1 MVGRWQAFAV
11 AGALIFSAGSVSAQ
25 TCVGNCGTLG
35 ADGVVTAPPGGVN
48 YQYVSTY
55 QGEDGVGSL
64 PGVGGVGTPTNGSVY
79 TTSLFSAVAGD
90 PLSFYFNYI
99 TSDGAGYADYAWAQ
113 LLNADLSVA
122 ALLFTARTRDD
133 GGNTVPGFGMPP
145 IAAGVTLNPAA
156 TPIIDGGPEWSPLG
170 GYSGACFAGV
180 GNGCG
185 YTGWIQSMFNIAAA
199 GDYYLQFGVTN
210 WDDEI
215 YHSGMAWAGT
225 TVAGVPIDPIDPTV
239 VPEPITMVLLGTGL
253 AGVGAL
259 RRSHQPDSLG

>member
-11 AGALIFSAGSVSAQ
+11 AGALLFAASSVSAQ

-35 ADGVVTAPPGGVN
+35 PDGVVTAPPGGGN
-48 YQYVSTY
+48 YQYVTTN
-55 QGEDGVGSL
+55 GGTFEGGL
-64 PGVGGVGTPTNGSVY
+64 PGVGGEGVATNGSVY
-79 TTSLFSAVAGD
+79 TTSLFSAEADD
-90 PLSFYFNYI
+90 PLLFYFNYV

-122 ALLFTARTRDD
+122 ALLFTARTTP

-145 IAAGVTLNPAA
+145 IAATLDPED

-170 GYSGACFAGV
+170 GYSGLCFAGS

-185 YTGWIQSMFNIAAA
+185 YTGWIQSLFNIASA
-199 GDYYLQFGVTN
+199 GNYYLQFGVTN
-210 WDDEI
+210 WNDEI
-215 YHSGMAWAGT
+215 YDSGLAWAGAT
-225 TVAGVPIDPIDPTV
+225 IGGEPIDPTDPTV

-259 RRSHQPDSLG
+259 RRRRRQDSLG